1 VTDRLVC
8 DTARMV
14 ALTARRPETI
24 RHVCRDLKGPGGY
37 DYETC
42 KERLDEH
49 PDEVV
54 VVALTPLE
62 AERYLGIRANT
73 VTQWAFRGRLTE
85 YDKVGNRPRYRVED
99 LQRLRHRDARKAQLD
114 L

>member
-1 VTDRLVC
+1 MTESPIC

-24 RHVCRDLKGPGGY
+24 RHVCRDLRGPDGY
-37 DYETC
+37 DYNQC
-42 KERLDEH
+42 LPILAAH

-54 VVALTPLE
+54 VVALTAVE
-62 AERYLGIRANT
+62 AERYLGIRAGT
-73 VTQWAFRGRLTE
+73 VAQWAFRKRLTE
-85 YDKVGNRPRYRVED
+85 YDRVGSSPRYRVED
-99 LQRLRHRDARKAQLD
+99 LERLRNRDARKAQLD